1 MEKMHLYI
9 ELYENLKRQIIE
21 GQYKS
26 GDKFPS
32 KRALGQHLSV
42 SNTTIEHA
50 YQFLLDEGYIYS
62 KPRSGYF
69 VSDIETLPIVNRRH
83 RTLNKNKTMSD
94 FNASHDEQQYQFAF
108 NLSEIDAEYF
118 PMQQFRKYARDV
130 FEDDHLNLL
139 QHANPKGEWSLR
151 QEIAHYLFNSR
162 GVACHPE
169 QIIIGS
175 STEQLINLLTDMLNK
190 EQFIIENPSYPP
202 IKQVLDKKHI
212 PYLQVPVTKT
222 GIDLNYFNQSEYNI
236 AYVTPSHQF
245 PTGYVMN
252 LKKRTQLINW
262 AHQNTSRYIIEDDY
276 DSEFRYF
283 GKPIPALQSLDTND
297 KVIYISTFSKSLFPS
312 CRIAYLVLP
321 KKLLNAY
328 NNLNNKEGNTVPAH
342 LQKIVANFME
352 SGSFERH
359 LNKMRKV
366 YSHKLKFILEKLK
379 PYEDQLQI
387 DGALA
392 GMHFTLTV
400 KNGYSM
406 DQCLKNAQEHQLKI
420 LPFYH
425 YDKKQSEVKFILGF
439 GGIPFSQLE
448 AHTNALIE
456 SLCK

>member
-1 MEKMHLYI
+1 MSKNHLYI
-9 ELYENLKRQIIE
+9 NLYENLKQQIIE

-26 GDKFPS
+26 EDKFPS

-50 YQFLLDEGYIYS
+50 YQLLLDEGYIYS

-69 VSDIETLPIVNRRH
+69 VSDIETLPVIARNMDQSQH
-83 RTLNKNKTMSD
+83 HNYSKNNHEVTQSVR
-94 FNASHDEQQYQFAF
+94 SLAF

-118 PMQQFRKYARDV
+118 PMKQFRKYAKDA
-130 FEDDHLNLL
+130 FEDEEIDLL
-139 QHANPKGEWSLR
+139 QHVNSKGEISLR

-162 GVACHPE
+162 GVNCRPE

-175 STEQLINLLTDMLNK
+175 STEQLINLLTDILNDGR
-190 EQFIIENPSYPP
+190 FLIENPSYPP
-202 IKQVLDKKHI
+202 IKQVLDKKQI
-212 PYLQVPVTKT
+212 AYLQVPVNST
-222 GIDLNYFNQSEYNI
+222 GIEITSFQKSNNNI

-245 PTGYVMN
+245 PTGYVMS

-262 AHQNTSRYIIEDDY
+262 AQQSTDRYIIEDDY

-283 GKPIPALQSLDTND
+283 GKPIPALQSLDTKD

-321 KKLLNAY
+321 
-328 NNLNNKEGNTVPAH
+328 NNLLSKYDNLANKEGNTVPAH
-342 LQKIVANFME
+342 TQKMISLFMK

-359 LNKMRKV
+359 LNKMRNV
-366 YSHKLKFILEKLK
+366 YRHKLTTILNALTPYQSQLK
-379 PYEDQLQI
+379 I

-400 KNGYSM
+400 KNHLTMG
-406 DQCLKNAQEHQLKI
+406 QCLERAKENDLNI
-420 LPFYH
+420 IPFSK
-425 YDKKQSEVKFILGF
+425 YDSDQNTVKFILGF
-439 GGIPFSQLE
+439 GGIPISQLKK
-448 AHTNALIE
+448 HTDALIKT
-456 SLCK
+456 LTV